1 MEEMISKKDAR
12 ILFNCEETFYSSLIT
27 ELIVAEFKQGDVDN
41 WPNHLYKK
49 YDQDFGDCNYTWW
62 EKCSLAHVLLILYSS
77 HGFKDEEVEAATLM
91 ELTKIKEFN
100 KDIIQFLRGPFDD
113 WENYD
118 TQQQDA

>member
-1 MEEMISKKDAR
+1 MEEMILKKDAR
-12 ILFNCEETFYSSLIT
+12 ILFNDSTTNDGVKIS
-27 ELIVAEFKQGDVDN
+27 ELIVAEFKDGDEAN
-41 WPNHLYKK
+41 WPRHLYKK
-49 YDQDFGDCNYTWW
+49 YDKDFGNCNFSSWD
-62 EKCSLAHVLLILYSS
+62 KCSLAHVLLILYASY
-77 HGFKDEEVEAATLM
+77 GFKDEEVEAAALM